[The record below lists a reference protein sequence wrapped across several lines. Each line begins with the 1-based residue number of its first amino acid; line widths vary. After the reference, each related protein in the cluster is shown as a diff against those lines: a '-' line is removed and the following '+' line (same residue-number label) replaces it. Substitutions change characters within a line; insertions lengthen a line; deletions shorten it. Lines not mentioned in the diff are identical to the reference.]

1 MMNKKPNYVMNTV
14 YDILEEHE
22 IGIDLYDTDTVQEII
37 DFLDGED
44 VRYTY
49 ASEDFHDMS
58 GYFSVFTWADE
69 EKPNDCPRLVM
80 FEVQY

>member
-44 VRYTY
+44 IRYTY
-49 ASEDFHDMS
+49 ASEDFHDME
-58 GYFSVFTWADE
+58 GYLAIFTWPNE
-69 EKPNDCPRLVM
+69 ENPNDWPELVM